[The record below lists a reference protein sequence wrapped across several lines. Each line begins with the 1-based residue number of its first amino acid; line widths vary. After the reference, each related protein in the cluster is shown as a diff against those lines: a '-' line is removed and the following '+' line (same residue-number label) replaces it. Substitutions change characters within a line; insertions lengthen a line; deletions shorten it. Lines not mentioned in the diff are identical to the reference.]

1 MERQKALGL
10 IEQAYQE
17 DPVLTATPPRSHQWH
32 LSRMVK
38 NVGAVA
44 NGMDNALPEGRTE
57 GHEERIAGAGAAALA
72 WLIAYAWRRRGP
84 VPPGLSYARRAV
96 ERECE
101 RRVEKYGN
109 GLMHDETHLR
119 VVVEE
124 MYEVVLCMDETEPE
138 DNMEEELTQVAASLA
153 GWLEQAG
160 ENTRVKRDR

>member
-1 MERQKALGL
+1 MDRQRALAL
-10 IEQAYQE
+10 IEQAYQ
-17 DPVLTATPPRSHQWH
+17 DNPLLTATPPRSYQWY

-44 NGMDNALPEGRTE
+44 SGIDNALPEGRTE
-57 GHEERIAGAGAAALA
+57 GHEERIAEAGAAALG
-72 WLIAYAWRRRGP
+72 WLLAYAWWQTGP
-84 VPPGLSYARRAV
+84 VPPGLSQARRAV

-101 RRVEKYGN
+101 RRVGKYGG

-124 MYEVVLCMDETEPE
+124 MYEVVLCMDETEPD

-153 GWLEQAG
+153 GWLEQTD
-160 ENTRVKRDR
+160 ENAHAERGR